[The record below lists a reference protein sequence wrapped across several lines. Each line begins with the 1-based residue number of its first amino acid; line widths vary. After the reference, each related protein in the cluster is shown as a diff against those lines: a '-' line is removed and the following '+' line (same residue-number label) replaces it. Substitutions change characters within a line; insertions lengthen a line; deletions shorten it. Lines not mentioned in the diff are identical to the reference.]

1 VELYSPATIQ
11 VVLVVCL
18 VFSVLMILFGRWG
31 QKNAGTLLPANM
43 VKENRTKKQQQ
54 VRRGG
59 ITWQIVGVIFAII
72 SIVGLITAWNG

>member
-1 VELYSPATIQ
+1 
-11 VVLVVCL
+11 
-18 VFSVLMILFGRWG
+18 
-31 QKNAGTLLPANM
+31 M

-72 SIVGLITAWNG
+72 SIVGLVTAWSS